1 MSIAIEAP
9 PESPGHVGHT
19 PQPQANLGLRLG
31 RYYDAGG
38 IFGSVVV
45 RSLLGMLT
53 APGKDERR
61 MDAAG
66 ELAGMIPAVDPPS
79 EYAMQPFGIPGGEGA
94 FRSAH
99 QMPKPRTARQEALSR
114 AHTVMALEEAQYK
127 VGRNPQPGMPE
138 SLARA
143 LEDLRL
149 FRAVSPDGGQP

>member
-19 PQPQANLGLRLG
+19 PQPWANLGLRAG

-45 RSLLGMLT
+45 RSLLGLLT

-66 ELAGMIPAVDPPS
+66 ELAGMIPPVDPPS
-79 EYAMQPFGIPGGEGA
+79 EYALQPFGIPGGAGA
-94 FRSAH
+94 FRSAA
-99 QMPKPRTARQEALSR
+99 QQPKPRTARQQALSN
-114 AHTVMALEEAQYK
+114 AHTVLAMEEAAYK

-149 FRAVSPDGGQP
+149 FQRTDPADSQP